1 MTLDEAIKHAEEVV
15 EENSKSYEELLACK
29 NRGNI
34 GWSKSDIESVDKSIE
49 QCKKCAKEH
58 RQLAEWLKEL
68 KAHREAWAKLREDII
83 DEAEFAYADFDE
95 YKYEVLGIDDVDDLP
110 NDDYRYGMERALE
123 LIDIYR
129 PKEGE
134 NE

>member
-1 MTLDEAIKHAEEVV
+1 MTINEAIKHEEEVAV
-15 EENSKSYEELLACK
+15 QQIEKANALDNIPLFGMSKD
-29 NRGNI
+29 
-34 GWSKSDIESVDKSIE
+34 DIEEIKE
-49 QCKKCAKEH
+49 CYKCSKEH
-58 RQLAEWLKEL
+58 EQLAEWLKEL
-68 KAHREAWAKLREDII
+68 QAHRYAWAKLREDIR

-129 PKEGE
+129 PKEGDAE
-134 NE
+134 

>member
-1 MTLDEAIKHAEEVV
+1 MTI
-15 EENSKSYEELLACK
+15 
-29 NRGNI
+29 
-34 GWSKSDIESVDKSIE
+34 
-49 QCKKCAKEH
+49 
-58 RQLAEWLKEL
+58 KEL
-68 KAHREAWAKLREDII
+68 YDLFDDNCTELNTQGHYTSTDECKAIRMVLDVIKELQAHRYAWAKLREDIR

-129 PKEGE
+129 PKEGD
-134 NE
+134 NND

>member
-1 MTLDEAIKHAEEVV
+1 MTLDEAIKHAEEVADSHDRIKQIKAV
-15 EENSKSYEELLACK
+15 TLEECRRA
-29 NRGNI
+29 G
-34 GWSKSDIESVDKSIE
+34 
-49 QCKKCAKEH
+49 EH

-68 KAHREAWAKLREDII
+68 KVHRYAWAKLREGIR

-129 PKEGE
+129 PKECD
-134 NE
+134 NND